1 MDTPILPAD
10 ETNHSSVPPVPY
22 PRRQTVWSMPLG
34 ALLNAVLSN
43 QDAIRRFLSL
53 TGGSILYC
61 LSALSIVYGITQI
74 IGPPLAK
81 SGVLADILPCV
92 GVLNIYELALLVV
105 LVPIVVWRHV
115 TDDAISLVILVA
127 LFLVAS
133 GMTLGVVAPS
143 GLNVCLLIGIFS
155 VLLGLAKLLVLRR
168 YIALRLE
175 ILPAVGLALI
185 LAWNFLGPSLMAR
198 PLMART
204 STEELRRSQWL
215 WGWLI
220 LLSGAVLVLVP
231 ALRREYAPPGDSRP
245 RPPFLHTH
253 SMAAIFALVVLGAMG
268 FHQYGIA
275 YMFAVDY
282 RYGDFI
288 PLVAAVSLLLL
299 ELIRSLGKRF
309 EGVEEVISW
318 MPLGLAVLAVAN
330 KLTVAP
336 PTLGIGLISYPPVVL
351 GLTGLALL
359 WMGVRRRML
368 WLSYTAVAYGLG
380 VLLTISRGHEL
391 NWPLFGGGLVV
402 VLLVLGALRRSPTLC
417 FAAILV
423 LTVGLGSTDAFA
435 RFAKQYHLGATGAS
449 AGVAGLGT
457 VLLALA
463 FGRRTP
469 AVFILVGTAGVV
481 IGAFDALPKSLHWM
495 DLVVLVALASMFAGL
510 LVRTKNVGPALVLW
524 IPVFPRAYLL
534 TTRMSSWNFVA
545 LSFLL
550 LFGGAF
556 VSLFLK
562 RKLMPEKPSTPEPPK
577 EGCDPL
583 PEGEK

>member
-1 MDTPILPAD
+1 
-10 ETNHSSVPPVPY
+10 
-22 PRRQTVWSMPLG
+22 MPLS
-34 ALLNAVLSN
+34 ALLNAMLSN
-43 QDAIRRFLSL
+43 QDAIRQFLSL

-92 GVLNIYELALLVV
+92 GVLNVYELALLAV
-105 LVPIVVWRHV
+105 LVLIVVWRHV

-143 GLNVCLLIGIFS
+143 GLDVCLLIGIFS

-168 YIALRLE
+168 YIALRIE
-175 ILPAVGLALI
+175 MLPAVGLALV
-185 LAWNFLGPSLMAR
+185 LAWNFLGPALMAR

-220 LLSGAVLVLVP
+220 LLAGAALVLVP
-231 ALRREYAPPGDSRP
+231 AIRQKYAQPGDSRP
-245 RPPFLHTH
+245 RTPFLHTH
-253 SMAAIFALVVLGAMG
+253 AMAVIFALVLFDAMG

-282 RYGDFI
+282 RWGDFL
-288 PLVAAVSLLLL
+288 PLVAAASLLLL
-299 ELIRSLGKRF
+299 ELMRSLQRRF

-318 MPLGLAVLAVAN
+318 TPLGLAVLAMPN

-336 PTLGIGLISYPPVVL
+336 PSLGIGLVSYPPVVL
-351 GLTGLALL
+351 GLTGVALL
-359 WMGVRRRML
+359 WMGLRRRTS
-368 WLSYTAVAYGLG
+368 WLGYTAVAYGLG
-380 VLLTISRGHEL
+380 VLLTLGRGHEL
-391 NWPLFGGGLVV
+391 NWPLFGAGLVL
-402 VLLVLGALRRSPTLC
+402 VLLVLGALRRSPSLC
-417 FAAILV
+417 FAAVLV
-423 LTVGLGSTDAFA
+423 LTVGLGTTDVFA
-435 RFAKQYHLGATGAS
+435 RFAKEHHLTLAGAA
-449 AGVAGLGT
+449 AGMAGLGT
-457 VLLALA
+457 IIVALA

-469 AVFILVGTAGVV
+469 AAFVLVGTAGVV
-481 IGAFDALPKSLHWM
+481 ICAFDALPKSLDWM
-495 DLVVLVALASMFAGL
+495 DLVVLVALGTMFAGL
-510 LVRTKNVGPALVLW
+510 FLRTRNIVPALVLW
-524 IPVFPRAYLL
+524 IPVFPRAYLFA
-534 TTRMSSWNFVA
+534 TRMSSWNFVV

-562 RKLMPEKPSTPEPPK
+562 RRLEPEKPPVVEPPK
-577 EGCDPL
+577 ESRDSL
-583 PEGEK
+583 PEKGE